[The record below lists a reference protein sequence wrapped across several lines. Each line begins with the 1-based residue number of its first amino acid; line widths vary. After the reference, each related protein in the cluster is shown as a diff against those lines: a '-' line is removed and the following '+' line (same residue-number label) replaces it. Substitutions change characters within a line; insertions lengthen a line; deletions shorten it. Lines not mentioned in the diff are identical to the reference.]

1 MYTIAAF
8 FIGLIIGVMA
18 MGWLAAAKDGVDIN
32 KAKKIG
38 KIEGK
43 LEAIRKLEEA
53 KNEM

>member
-8 FIGLIIGVMA
+8 FTGLIIGGMA

-38 KIEGK
+38 KIEGE
-43 LEAIRKLEEA
+43 LEAIRKFEED
-53 KNEM
+53 NYEM